1 MPEAP
6 VTVLAPTATP
16 TTGSTRSSRPRRRR
30 RVTWPRMLL
39 LALMLGI
46 SVVMLY
52 PFWFMI
58 DTSFRTQDQY
68 QAGSGHSVASWE
80 KLTSAL
86 PVGHQLL
93 NSTIV
98 CVLSIAIIIAV
109 STTAGFAF
117 AKLRYNGATL
127 VFLAIIAALLIPMQS
142 IIIPAYVNIAKFHL
156 LTTYFGAVLVY
167 AALGTPF
174 ATFLMT
180 AYYRGLPDEL
190 MEAAIVDGLGYGR
203 VFWRIALPLS
213 VPAIVTVTVLQFIQI
228 WDDLLIGLLFLQNP
242 DQRTIT
248 VGLGALSAGRV
259 TDIPVLMAGSL
270 VSAIPAVIVY
280 LVFQRHLISGL
291 TAGIGK

>member
-1 MPEAP
+1 MTITAP
-6 VTVLAPTATP
+6 AATSPTSTP
-16 TTGSTRSSRPRRRR
+16 SLPRRRKPFSLR
-30 RVTWPRMLL
+30 RASL
-39 LALMLGI
+39 LALMLLI
-46 SVVMLY
+46 AAVMLY

-58 DTSFRTQDQY
+58 DTSFKTQSQY
-68 QAGSGHSVASWE
+68 LSGSGHSLDGWRS
-80 KLTSAL
+80 LTSAL
-86 PVGHQLL
+86 PVGRQLL

-98 CVLSIAIIIAV
+98 CALSIAIIVTV

-117 AKLRYNGATL
+117 AKLRYTGATP
-127 VFLAIIAALLIPMQS
+127 VFLAIIAAMLIPMQS
-142 IIIPAYVNIAKFHL
+142 IIIPAYVNISHLNL
-156 LTTYFGAVLVY
+156 LTSYWGAVLVY

-180 AYYRGLPDEL
+180 AYFRGLPDEL
-190 MEAAIVDGLGYGR
+190 IEAAVVDGLGYGR
-203 VFWRIALPLS
+203 VFLRIALPLA
-213 VPAIVTVTVLQFIQI
+213 VPAVVTVTVLQFIQI

-270 VSAIPAVIVY
+270 VSAIPAVVVY

>member
-1 MPEAP
+1 MTITAA
-6 VTVLAPTATP
+6 APTTP
-16 TTGSTRSSRPRRRR
+16 APTRPPSRRRR
-30 RVTWPRMLL
+30 PFSLRRAAL
-39 LALMLGI
+39 LALMLVI
-46 SVVMLY
+46 AAVMLY

-58 DTSFRTQDQY
+58 DTSFKTQSQFLS
-68 QAGSGHSVASWE
+68 GSGHSLAGWRA
-80 KLTSAL
+80 LTSAL
-86 PVGHQLL
+86 PVGRQLL
-93 NSTIV
+93 NSTVV
-98 CVLSIAIIIAV
+98 CALAIAIIVTV

-117 AKLRYNGATL
+117 AKLRYTGATP
-127 VFLAIIAALLIPMQS
+127 VFLAIIAAMLIPMQS
-142 IIIPAYVNIAKFHL
+142 IIIPAYVNISQLNL
-156 LTTYFGAVLVY
+156 LTSYWGAVLVY

-180 AYYRGLPDEL
+180 AYFRGLPDEL
-190 MEAAIVDGLGYGR
+190 IEAAIVDGLGYGR
-203 VFWRIALPLS
+203 VFLRIALPLAL
-213 VPAIVTVTVLQFIQI
+213 PAIVTVTVLQFIQI

-270 VSAIPAVIVY
+270 VSAIPAVLVY

>member
-1 MPEAP
+1 MT
-6 VTVLAPTATP
+6 VTTLETVPLPTA
-16 TTGSTRSSRPRRRR
+16 SKRRRR
-30 RVTWPRMLL
+30 FSVGRGLL

-46 SVVMLY
+46 AFVMIY
-52 PFWFMI
+52 PFIFMI
-58 DTSFRTQDQY
+58 DTSFKTQNQY
-68 QAGSGHSVASWE
+68 LSGSGHSFDSWS

-86 PVGHQLL
+86 PVGQQLV
-93 NSTIV
+93 NSMIV
-98 CVLSIAIIIAV
+98 CALSITIIVVV

-117 AKLRYNGATL
+117 AKLRYTGATP
-127 VFLAIIAALLIPMQS
+127 VFIAIIAALLIPMQS
-142 IIIPAYVNIAKFHL
+142 IIIPAYVNISKFNL
-156 LTTYFGAVLVY
+156 LNNYYGAVLVY

-180 AYYRGLPDEL
+180 AYFRGLPDEL
-190 MEAAIVDGLGYGR
+190 IEAAIVDGLGYGR
-203 VFWRIALPLS
+203 VFLRIAVPLAL
-213 VPAIVTVTVLQFIQI
+213 PAIVTVVVLQFIQI

-270 VSAIPAVIVY
+270 LSAIPAVVVY
-280 LVFQRHLISGL
+280 LIFQRHLISGL